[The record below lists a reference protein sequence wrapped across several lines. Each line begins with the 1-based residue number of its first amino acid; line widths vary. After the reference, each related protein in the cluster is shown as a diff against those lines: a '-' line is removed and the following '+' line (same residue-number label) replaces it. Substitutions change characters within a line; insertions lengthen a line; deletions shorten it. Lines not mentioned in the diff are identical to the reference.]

1 MEPSRKPPGRPSTGY
16 SAGHRITLQL
26 PAEAKARVMAI
37 AALTGRPAWR
47 LVAEAIDLLW
57 NAQPA
62 EKRRAL
68 SEAAKAI
75 QERYAASGGE

>member
-1 MEPSRKPPGRPSTGY
+1 
-16 SAGHRITLQL
+16 
-26 PAEAKARVMAI
+26 
-37 AALTGRPAWR
+37 
-47 LVAEAIDLLW
+47 VAEAIDLLW